1 MKDITKKALRI
12 AITGFCAVAL
22 TVGVSAC
29 GGTKDGAD
37 GGAGDASL
45 IKIGTI
51 DKITSLDPAGSY
63 DNGSFTTQIQV
74 FPMLFNYDH
83 DAKAIVPDVAESGTF
98 TSPDVYTVKL
108 KSGLKWAD
116 DSPLTAEDV
125 KFTFDRVKAID
136 DPNGPAS
143 LLENLETVTVVDETT
158 VEFKL
163 ANENDV
169 VFESVL
175 SSPAGPLVPKAH
187 FDADKLTDPDTI
199 VNAKA
204 FGGQYIIKTFKLNEL
219 IEMEANPNYGGLWG
233 APTTQQIQVQ
243 YLSDA
248 SNLKLGIQNG
258 DLDVA
263 YRSLPAVD
271 IEDLRKDENVEV
283 VLGPGG
289 EERYI
294 VFNLDLQPYGAK
306 TDTPDAAKAL
316 AVRQAIA
323 HTVNR
328 TEIAESV
335 YKNTYTPIYSVVPE
349 GFQGATT
356 PLKELYGDGNGGPDV
371 DKAKKVLEDAEIEY
385 PVTLKLQYNG
395 DHYGTSSGDEYALIK
410 SQLEGSGL
418 FNVDLQQTEWV
429 SYNKARLDSYPAY
442 QLGWFP
448 DYPDADNYLSPFF
461 VENGFLHNNYSNKTV
476 QDLIVKEQTDTDET
490 SRLATIGELQTAVA
504 KDLPTLPLLQGAQI
518 AIVRKGVTG
527 ADRTLDPSFKFT
539 YGFLAKN

>member
-1 MKDITKKALRI
+1 MKKALRI
-12 AITGFCAVAL
+12 AVSGVCAIAL
-22 TVGVSAC
+22 VIGVSAC
-29 GGTKDGAD
+29 GGTKDDAT
-37 GGAGDASL
+37 GGGDAGL

-83 DAKAIVPDVAESGTF
+83 DAKAIVPDVAESGSF

-108 KSGLKWAD
+108 KAGLKWAD
-116 DSPLTAEDV
+116 DSPITAEDV
-125 KFTFDRVKAID
+125 KFTFDRVKAIN

-143 LLENLETVTVVDETT
+143 LLENLETVTAVDETT

-199 VNAKA
+199 VSKNA
-204 FGGQYIIKTFKLNEL
+204 FGGQYVIKAFKLNEL

-233 APTTQQIQVQ
+233 APATQSVQIQ

-258 DLDVA
+258 DIDVA

-271 IEDLRKDENVEV
+271 IEDLRNDANVEV
-283 VLGPGG
+283 VQGPGG

-306 TDTPDAAKAL
+306 TDTADEAKAL

-323 HTVNR
+323 HTVDR
-328 TEIAESV
+328 AEIAENV

-349 GFQGATT
+349 GFQGATQ
-356 PLKELYGDGNGGPDV
+356 PLKELYGDGNGGPDAE
-371 DKAKKVLEDAEIEY
+371 KAKVVLEDAGVEV

-418 FNVDLQQTEWV
+418 FTVDLQQTEWV

-476 QDLIVKEQTDTDET
+476 QDLITKEQTDTNET
-490 SRLATIGELQTAVA
+490 SRLATIGELQTEVA
-504 KDLPTLPLLQGAQI
+504 KDLPTLPLLQGDQI

-527 ADRTLDPSFKFT
+527 ADKTLDPSFKFT
-539 YGFLAKN
+539 YGFLAKTATE